1 MGIRE
6 DYQSIMYRELNEWKA
21 QTERFKA
28 NMDKVGGEIK
38 DATERLNSQF
48 KK

>member
-1 MGIRE
+1 MKSASE
-6 DYQSIMYRELNEWKA
+6 SAWNQFN
-21 QTERFKA
+21 A